1 MYLFWTNVSI
11 ACNLNK
17 KQHAMF
23 MLAGHMFL
31 NSYDNHTPIEPFF
44 TWLSGYARTSKSYV
58 V

>member
-1 MYLFWTNVSI
+1 MYPFLTNVSI
-11 ACNLNK
+11 AFNLNK

-23 MLAGHMFL
+23 MLMGRMFF

-44 TWLSGYARTSKSYV
+44 TWLSGYARISKSHV